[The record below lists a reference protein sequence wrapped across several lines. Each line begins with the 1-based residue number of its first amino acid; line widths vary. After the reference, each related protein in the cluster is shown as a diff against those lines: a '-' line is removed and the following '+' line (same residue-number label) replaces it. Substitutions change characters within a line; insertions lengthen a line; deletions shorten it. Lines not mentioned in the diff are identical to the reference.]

1 MKVNATNS
9 NQYLNNANQAKTA
22 GEKALSN
29 IAATRALSGVD
40 GADMIIAD
48 SLLSQ
53 SNVLNQGIA
62 NANDAIGML
71 NIADSTLSNLTQSAD
86 RLNELS
92 VRANNP
98 ALSDREQVMLRNE
111 AQALTDSMNQS
122 VANASFNGKNVF
134 GGNMEFYTG
143 SSSQNINL
151 DQNSI
156 TGAISSLD
164 INSQQSIQDFMSSIN
179 SMRADIGASQNALVE
194 NITNSLTQSVA
205 LRQAESGMRNDDV
218 AVNMA
223 DKNQA
228 DMNLN
233 AAILAQ
239 SHNVNNLK
247 LQLDRLLA

>member
-134 GGNMEFYTG
+134 GGNMEFYTS

-239 SHNVNNLK
+239 SHNANNLK

>member
-71 NIADSTLSNLTQSAD
+71 NIADSTLSNLTQSVD

-98 ALSDREQVMLRNE
+98 ALSDRERVMLRNE

-239 SHNVNNLK
+239 SHNANNLK

>member
-1 MKVNATNS
+1 MKVNAANS

-98 ALSDREQVMLRNE
+98 ALSDREQIMLRNE

-156 TGAISSLD
+156 TGAINSLD
-164 INSQQSIQDFMSSIN
+164 ISSQQSIQDFMSSIN

-205 LRQAESGMRNDDV
+205 LRQAESGMRNDDI
-218 AVNMA
+218 AVNMV

-228 DMNLN
+228 EMNLN

-247 LQLDRLLA
+247 SQIDRLLA

>member
-1 MKVNATNS
+1 MKVNAANS

-22 GEKALSN
+22 AEKALSN

-92 VRANNP
+92 VRAKNP
-98 ALSDREQVMLRNE
+98 TLSDREQVMLRNE
-111 AQALTDSMNQS
+111 AQALTDGMNQS

-156 TGAISSLD
+156 TGAINSLD
-164 INSQQSIQDFMSSIN
+164 ISSQQSIQDFMSSIN

-205 LRQAESGMRNDDV
+205 LRQAESGMRNDDI
-218 AVNMA
+218 AVNMV

-228 DMNLN
+228 EMNLN

-247 LQLDRLLA
+247 SQIDRLLA